1 MSLRYFILLGC
12 LICFVLQAAA
22 QTGGGSAIVSVII
35 NSESPEES
43 VDAVNTTVALLNELD
58 SRSLN
63 ASVFV
68 TGDMAK
74 AYPLYITLV
83 GSKPNHE
90 LGLAGKSTDEDLGS
104 VSASDMEVLLLRSK
118 SDIESNY
125 VCGGNSVEVKG
136 FLPQPTTF
144 ESGEIPYAVL
154 EGLDLGYFVDDADYV
169 AQGSFWP
176 YSLENSTLY
185 IVPVS
190 QSEDYMYLSDRNA
203 KDEGLSADDWF
214 GTLSTSFNNSASSG
228 DPMVVVFHNYIS
240 GSGDYLEAYRK
251 FVSFVASENAT
262 FVSTGGLVEMAKS
275 RPSDES
281 SA

>member
-144 ESGEIPYAVL
+144 ESGEIPM
-154 EGLDLGYFVDDADYV
+154 
-169 AQGSFWP
+169 QFWRAWTWATSWTMP
-176 YSLENSTLY
+176 TTLLREA
-185 IVPVS
+185 S
-190 QSEDYMYLSDRNA
+190 GHTALKTA
-203 KDEGLSADDWF
+203 H
-214 GTLSTSFNNSASSG
+214 STSF
-228 DPMVVVFHNYIS
+228 
-240 GSGDYLEAYRK
+240 L
-251 FVSFVASENAT
+251 
-262 FVSTGGLVEMAKS
+262 
-275 RPSDES
+275 
-281 SA
+281 